1 MQVILLKNV
10 AKLGKKYDVKNVSD
24 GYALNFL
31 IPNGM
36 AEPAVGGAI
45 KRLEALK
52 LKEEENRKV
61 REDLLLKNLH
71 SIDGIILEM
80 EERANKQGHLFAGIH
95 KEEIVSELKKQDR
108 LEILPEHINL
118 ERPIKEVGEHEI
130 EVKIQ
135 NETAK
140 FKLIVKA
147 KS

>member
-45 KRLEALK
+45 KRLEDLK
-52 LKEEENRKV
+52 LQEDENKKV
-61 REDLLLKNLH
+61 QEDLLLKNLH
-71 SIDGIILEM
+71 SLEGITLEM
-80 EERANKQGHLFAGIH
+80 EEKANEQGHLFAGIH
-95 KEEIVSELKKQDR
+95 KEEIASELKNQDR

-118 ERPIKEVGEHEI
+118 EKPIKEVGEHEI

-135 NETAK
+135 EKSVK
-140 FKLIVKA
+140 FKLLVKA
-147 KS
+147 K